1 MASEARN
8 VEAEFRKMSDYSA
21 LDQNDAAIMLLLN
34 IIWNLIAVPTTW
46 LSANITCLFKK
57 GSKGLAKNYRSIF
70 VRSTI
75 SRILPII
82 TLNRLGNTYEHLLMK
97 NQFGFRKN
105 RFTTYAIFIVRE
117 AIQSTKDPIYL
128 CMIDLRAAYD
138 HIDRNMLFKVLSI
151 RTKAFMLTS
160 ILKALYTGTI
170 AAIKNTVDHFQ
181 VHTGCRQGG
190 IESPVLFNIYM
201 DFVLRC
207 AEHEVLEKFP
217 STGLKYAYRIKSES
231 TTREQRVHGISG
243 HGRLCMLLY
252 ADDIVLFCEDVYEL
266 QSITNIY
273 DDATFSR
280 FGLTIACDKTKTMS
294 FNVSKEIMQKE
305 TLISLKNEPIGNVRQ
320 FKYLGHVLSNQKSN
334 TSAFLTHQISR
345 SYAKWNEMK
354 NVLLDKR
361 IHLSTGVRFLE
372 ACVISRLLYSVQAW
386 SLNAKEMQKIES
398 IWHGLLRRLVKG
410 GFKRQNAPKDKN
422 DNSIPQEEINWA
434 YKISNKRFTQI
445 TKTVGVKEF
454 CVKQHLKYIAHV
466 TRLGNDSL
474 QKQFLFCKS
483 NSNCGRWRKLSSAIG
498 IDESQLRKTMTDKK
512 EFMQL
517 LDHVF

>member
-1 MASEARN
+1 M
-8 VEAEFRKMSDYSA
+8 
-21 LDQNDAAIMLLLN
+21 
-34 IIWNLIAVPTTW
+34 
-46 LSANITCLFKK
+46 
-57 GSKGLAKNYRSIF
+57 
-70 VRSTI
+70 STI

-82 TLNRLGNTYEHLLMK
+82 ILNRLGNTYEHLLMK

-105 RFTTYAIFIVRE
+105 CSTTDAIFIVRE
-117 AIQSTKDPIYL
+117 AIQATKDPIYL

-170 AAIKNTVDHFQ
+170 TAIKNTVDHFQ

-207 AEHEVLEKFP
+207 AEHEVLEKFR

-252 ADDIVLFCEDVYEL
+252 ADDIVLFCEDVNEL

-273 DDATFSR
+273 DAAFSR

-320 FKYLGHVLSNQKSN
+320 FKYLGHVLSNEKSN
-334 TSAFLTHQISR
+334 TSAFLTHQIS
-345 SYAKWNEMK
+345 SACAKWNEMK
-354 NVLLDKR
+354 NSIL
-361 IHLSTGVRFLE
+361 FL
-372 ACVISRLLYSVQAW
+372 IDYYS
-386 SLNAKEMQKIES
+386 
-398 IWHGLLRRLVKG
+398 
-410 GFKRQNAPKDKN
+410 
-422 DNSIPQEEINWA
+422 
-434 YKISNKRFTQI
+434 
-445 TKTVGVKEF
+445 
-454 CVKQHLKYIAHV
+454 
-466 TRLGNDSL
+466 
-474 QKQFLFCKS
+474 
-483 NSNCGRWRKLSSAIG
+483 
-498 IDESQLRKTMTDKK
+498 
-512 EFMQL
+512 
-517 LDHVF
+517 

>member
-1 MASEARN
+1 MRKHFEAHFVPRETKIQPE
-8 VEAEFRKMSDYSA
+8 VENPGLFPHILPPADVDVNESLPTEEELKSAIKAMKNNKCQGTDKIYAEQLKYANSNK
-21 LDQNDAAIMLLLN
+21 LIAAIMLLLN

-46 LSANITCLFKK
+46 LFANITCLFKK
-57 GSKGLAKNYRSIF
+57 GSKSLAKNYRSIF
-70 VRSTI
+70 VMSTI

-82 TLNRLGNTYEHLLMK
+82 ILNRLGNTYEHLLMK
-97 NQFGFRKN
+97 NQFVFRKN
-105 RFTTYAIFIVRE
+105 RSTTDAIFIVRE

-128 CMIDLRAAYD
+128 CMIELRAAYD

-151 RTKAFMLTS
+151 RTKAFMLRS

-170 AAIKNTVDHFQ
+170 AAIKNSVDHFQ

-217 STGLKYAYRIKSES
+217 STGLKYAYPIKSES
-231 TTREQRVHGISG
+231 TTREQRVRGISG

-273 DDATFSR
+273 DATFSR

-320 FKYLGHVLSNQKSN
+320 FKYLGHVLSNEKSN
-334 TSAFLTHQISR
+334 TSS
-345 SYAKWNEMK
+345 
-354 NVLLDKR
+354 LLD
-361 IHLSTGVRFLE
+361 
-372 ACVISRLLYSVQAW
+372 
-386 SLNAKEMQKIES
+386 
-398 IWHGLLRRLVKG
+398 
-410 GFKRQNAPKDKN
+410 
-422 DNSIPQEEINWA
+422 
-434 YKISNKRFTQI
+434 
-445 TKTVGVKEF
+445 
-454 CVKQHLKYIAHV
+454 
-466 TRLGNDSL
+466 
-474 QKQFLFCKS
+474 
-483 NSNCGRWRKLSSAIG
+483 SS
-498 IDESQLRKTMTDKK
+498 DFQCLC
-512 EFMQL
+512 
-517 LDHVF
+517 

>member
-1 MASEARN
+1 MIAPETLRKHFEAHFAPRETKIQPE
-8 VEAEFRKMSDYSA
+8 VENPGLSPHILPPEDVDVNESLPTEEELKSAIKTMKNNKCQGTDKIYAEQLKYANSNK
-21 LDQNDAAIMLLLN
+21 LIAAIMLLLN

-57 GSKGLAKNYRSIF
+57 GSKSLAKNYRSIF
-70 VRSTI
+70 VMNTI

-82 TLNRLGNTYEHLLMK
+82 ILNRLGNTYEHLLMK

-105 RFTTYAIFIVRE
+105 PSTTDAIFIVRE
-117 AIQSTKDPIYL
+117 AIQPTKDPIYL

-170 AAIKNTVDHFQ
+170 AAIKYTVDHFQ

-207 AEHEVLEKFP
+207 AEHKVLEKFP

-231 TTREQRVHGISG
+231 TTREQRVHRISG

-252 ADDIVLFCEDVYEL
+252 ADDIVLFCEDVNEL
-266 QSITNIY
+266 QSITKIY
-273 DDATFSR
+273 DA
-280 FGLTIACDKTKTMS
+280 
-294 FNVSKEIMQKE
+294 
-305 TLISLKNEPIGNVRQ
+305 NE
-320 FKYLGHVLSNQKSN
+320 KSN
-334 TSAFLTHQISR
+334 TSAFLTHQIS
-345 SYAKWNEMK
+345 SAYAKWNEMK

-361 IHLSTGVRFLE
+361 IHLSTRVRFLE
-372 ACVISRLLYSVQAW
+372 ACVRSRLLYSAQAW

-398 IWHGLLRRLVKG
+398 IWHGFLRLVKG

-434 YKISNKRFTQI
+434 YKISNKRLTQI

-454 CVKQHLKYIAHV
+454 CVK
-466 TRLGNDSL
+466 
-474 QKQFLFCKS
+474 
-483 NSNCGRWRKLSSAIG
+483 
-498 IDESQLRKTMTDKK
+498 
-512 EFMQL
+512 
-517 LDHVF
+517 